1 MNSKNVV
8 FLVLL
13 VIVALMSS
21 QAVAKRNKTYTNH
34 RNSTK
39 WKEHKNKLNLTISN
53 EDLDKKA

>member
-21 QAVAKRNKTYTNH
+21 QAVAKRNKTYANN

-39 WKEHKNKLNLTISN
+39 WKQHKKKLNLTILN